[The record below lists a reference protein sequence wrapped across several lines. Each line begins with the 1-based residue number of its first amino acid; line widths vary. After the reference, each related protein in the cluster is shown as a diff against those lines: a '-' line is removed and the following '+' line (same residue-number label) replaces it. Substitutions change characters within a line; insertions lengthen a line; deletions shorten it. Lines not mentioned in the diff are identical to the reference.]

1 MKVLLTGY
9 SGNLGKAVAPH
20 LLSQGYQLRVL
31 LHGAVLDRRE
41 LPPPMEIFWGSLSQ
55 SSVAD
60 EITRG
65 VDAVVHSAWDGR
77 GAADGSME
85 RMNLGGTMQLLD
97 AAERNGV
104 ATFIHVSS
112 VSVYGLDRSLWGKTI
127 DENQPFVT
135 QENSLNAYPWT
146 KVLIENELER
156 RKAGL
161 RMNLA
166 IVRPGLLFS
175 DNKAPAKKL
184 IAWKRKS
191 CGLLVGKATNH
202 LPYVHVDD
210 VAEMISLLLAKP
222 PKYAIYNAVPT
233 SHLSVRDFL
242 KRWGRHGGREIAVIR
257 LAPAMLRILNWG
269 GGKLKKALGRTGGAD
284 VNYQIMT
291 GIRDIRYSA
300 DRAVKELGW
309 RDRRTNEIVA
319 GDVS

>member
-156 RKAGL
+156 RKAEIG
-161 RMNLA
+161 RA
-166 IVRPGLLFS
+166 
-175 DNKAPAKKL
+175 
-184 IAWKRKS
+184 
-191 CGLLVGKATNH
+191 
-202 LPYVHVDD
+202 HV
-210 VAEMISLLLAKP
+210 
-222 PKYAIYNAVPT
+222 
-233 SHLSVRDFL
+233 
-242 KRWGRHGGREIAVIR
+242 
-257 LAPAMLRILNWG
+257 
-269 GGKLKKALGRTGGAD
+269 
-284 VNYQIMT
+284 
-291 GIRDIRYSA
+291 
-300 DRAVKELGW
+300 
-309 RDRRTNEIVA
+309 
-319 GDVS
+319 